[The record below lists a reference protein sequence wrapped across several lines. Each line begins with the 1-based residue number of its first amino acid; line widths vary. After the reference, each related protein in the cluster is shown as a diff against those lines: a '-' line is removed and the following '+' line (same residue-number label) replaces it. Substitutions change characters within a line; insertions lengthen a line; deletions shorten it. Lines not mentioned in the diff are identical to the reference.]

1 MDFHMAICMADLA
14 RSYRS
19 GELETLGVL
28 PIPVWFVGGSL
39 GLLVEQ
45 ASASDGHKL
54 SSTFFWE

>member
-1 MDFHMAICMADLA
+1 MDSHMAICMADLA

-19 GELETLGVL
+19 GELGTLGVL

-45 ASASDGHKL
+45 ASDGHKL